1 MKDSLDCL
9 VHQALADH
17 LGWPEGQIHPAL
29 ELRRDL
35 NLLPLDL
42 VLIALRLEDV
52 ASMHFPAERLDSVAT
67 VSDLVHLLRTSARS
81 IEQKRRLRAGN
92 ADASSFTTVP
102 PRVRRHGDRT
112 PLRRH
117 RAATA

>member
-1 MKDSLDCL
+1 
-9 VHQALADH
+9 HQALADH

-67 VSDLVHLLRTSARS
+67 VSDLVRLLRTSARS